1 MSDDF
6 VENLKKPSAWL
17 RILFMA
23 GFVVALYVSGVILMV
38 LMLAQ
43 ILFSLLT
50 GDDNPNLRRLGGS
63 LAAYVA
69 QILAFLTYNTHQK
82 PFPFLPFPSTELP
95 VDVEADVAA
104 DVADVSADVSSKQ
117 SDQPETVAPAESGN
131 EAPQAADLPS
141 DAQSSAAPRKTG
153 SSRRK
158 KSAVTDEQDSNV

>member
-1 MSDDF
+1 MECDDMSDDF

-23 GFVVALYVSGVILMV
+23 GFVVALYVSGMILLV

-63 LAAYVA
+63 LSAYVA
-69 QILAFLTYNTHQK
+69 EILAFLTYNTQQK
-82 PFPFLPFPSTELP
+82 PFPFLPFPLP
-95 VDVEADVAA
+95 P
-104 DVADVSADVSSKQ
+104 
-117 SDQPETVAPAESGN
+117 QPESETAETAEVQEETQQYQQAESTDM
-131 EAPQAADLPS
+131 AAE
-141 DAQSSAAPRKTG
+141 SATQPTPETPVATPKRS

-158 KSAVTDEQDSNV
+158 KSTATDEQDTDV

>member
-82 PFPFLPFPSTELP
+82 PFPFLPFPSTELS
-95 VDVEADVAA
+95 ADVAA

-117 SDQPETVAPAESGN
+117 SDQPATVAPAESGN

-158 KSAVTDEQDSNV
+158 KSAVTDEQDSDV

>member
-63 LAAYVA
+63 LSAYVA
-69 QILAFLTYNTHQK
+69 QILAFLTYNTQQK
-82 PFPFLPFPSTELP
+82 PFPFLPFPAPELP
-95 VDVEADVAA
+95 ADR
-104 DVADVSADVSSKQ
+104 SADFFTEERGQPSAAEQTVS
-117 SDQPETVAPAESGN
+117 DNP
-131 EAPQAADLPS
+131 APQTADL
-141 DAQSSAAPRKTG
+141 AEETQSPAAPRKR
-153 SSRRK
+153 SASRRK
-158 KSAVTDEQDSNV
+158 KPAATDEQDTDV

>member
-95 VDVEADVAA
+95 VDVD
-104 DVADVSADVSSKQ
+104 ADVSRKG
-117 SDQPETVAPAESGN
+117 DQPATVAPAESGN

-141 DAQSSAAPRKTG
+141 DAQSSTAPRKTG

-158 KSAVTDEQDSNV
+158 KSAVTDEQDSDV

>member
-95 VDVEADVAA
+95 VDVEADI
-104 DVADVSADVSSKQ
+104 SRKG
-117 SDQPETVAPAESGN
+117 DQPATVAPAESGN

-141 DAQSSAAPRKTG
+141 DAQSSAAPGKTG

-158 KSAVTDEQDSNV
+158 KSAVTDEQDSDV

>member
-23 GFVVALYVSGVILMV
+23 GFVVALYVSGMILMV

-50 GDDNPNLRRLGGS
+50 ADDNPNLRRLGGS

-82 PFPFLPFPSTELP
+82 PFPFLPFPSTELT
-95 VDVEADVAA
+95 ADV
-104 DVADVSADVSSKQ
+104 VADVSVKQ
-117 SDQPETVAPAESGN
+117 TDQPQAAAPAESGN
-131 EAPQAADLPS
+131 EAPQVSDLPS
-141 DAQSSAAPRKTG
+141 DAQSPAASRKTG

-158 KSAVTDEQDSNV
+158 KPAATDEQDSDV

>member
-23 GFVVALYVSGVILMV
+23 GFVVALYVSGMILMV

-69 QILAFLTYNTHQK
+69 EILAFLTYNTQQK
-82 PFPFLPFPSTELP
+82 PFPFLAFPLPPQADSEASETTGATEHSQQAPPAST
-95 VDVEADVAA
+95 DAA
-104 DVADVSADVSSKQ
+104 A
-117 SDQPETVAPAESGN
+117 
-131 EAPQAADLPS
+131 EAPVETPTDSATDSPT
-141 DAQSSAAPRKTG
+141 DSAAETPVATPKRS

-158 KSAVTDEQDSNV
+158 KSTATDEQDTDV

>member
-23 GFVVALYVSGVILMV
+23 GFVVALYVSGMILMV

-50 GDDNPNLRRLGGS
+50 ADDNPNLRRLGGS

-95 VDVEADVAA
+95 VDIAA
-104 DVADVSADVSSKQ
+104 DVATGFSDDISSKQ
-117 SDQPETVAPAESGN
+117 SDPPATAAPAESGN
-131 EAPQAADLPS
+131 QAPQGADLPS
-141 DAQSSAAPRKTG
+141 DAQSPAASRKTG

-158 KSAVTDEQDSNV
+158 KPAAPDQQDSDV

>member
-1 MSDDF
+1 MEFDDMSDDF

-23 GFVVALYVSGVILMV
+23 GFVVALYVSGMILLV
-38 LMLAQ
+38 LMLVQ

-69 QILAFLTYNTHQK
+69 EILAFLTYNTQQK
-82 PFPFLPFPSTELP
+82 PFPFLPFPLPPQADREASETTGATEPPEQYPHAQAAST
-95 VDVEADVAA
+95 DAA
-104 DVADVSADVSSKQ
+104 A
-117 SDQPETVAPAESGN
+117 ETPAET
-131 EAPQAADLPS
+131 PTD
-141 DAQSSAAPRKTG
+141 SATDTPVTTPKRS

-158 KSAVTDEQDSNV
+158 KSTATDEQDTDV